1 MNSAHVVV
9 KGVSKRFPGVLA
21 LNNVSADFKP
31 GECHAL
37 MGENGAGKSTLGK
50 LMAGLYQPDTGSIEL
65 NGHPCHFGGPL
76 DAQKVGIGIV
86 HQELLFCENMSVAE
100 NLSIGNIP
108 SKRGLASFTTMRK
121 RAEEWLAMI
130 GAKINPDTLVGNL
143 PIAQKQLV
151 QIAGAIGS
159 GAKVLIFDEPTSS
172 LGLAE
177 THRLLEIIRQ
187 LKADGV
193 ACIYVSHRL
202 EEVFE
207 VCDRATV
214 LRDGQFVGTV
224 EIASTSKEELVA
236 MMIGREVTFERSGCF
251 QGDLKSDPLF
261 QVEGFSSL
269 GKFSNISFG
278 VRPGEI
284 VGLGGLIGSG
294 RTEVLEALFGLD
306 RDARGHV
313 KVHGHPVDIHS
324 PVDGLKQRMALS
336 SEDRK
341 RNGLVLSMNCM
352 ENISMPILD
361 RLSSLGFINAPKER
375 AVSQKY
381 FDRMRVKAPRLTTAS
396 AALSGGNQ
404 QKLVLAKWLGTDGEV
419 FLIDEPTRGVDVG
432 AKAEIHN
439 LIRELAQEGKA
450 VVVVSSE
457 LPELI
462 AVSHRILILRL
473 GKIVGEISADQAT
486 EELLM
491 KYMTGLAA

>member
-21 LNNVSADFKP
+21 LNNVSADFRP

-50 LMAGLYQPDTGSIEL
+50 LLAGLYKPDSGSIEL
-65 NGHPCHFGGPL
+65 NGVPCHFGNPL
-76 DAQKVGIGIV
+76 DAQKAGIGIV

-108 SKRGLASFTTMRK
+108 SSGGLASFSTMRK
-121 RAEEWLAMI
+121 RAKEWLAMI
-130 GAKINPDTLVGNL
+130 GAHIDPDQLVGNL
-143 PIAQKQLV
+143 PIAQRQLV
-151 QIAGAIGS
+151 QIAGTIGS
-159 GAKVLIFDEPTSS
+159 GAQVLIFDEPTSS
-172 LGLAE
+172 LGLSE
-177 THRLLEIIRQ
+177 THRLLEIIRK
-187 LKADGV
+187 LKQDGV

-214 LRDGQFVGTV
+214 LRDGQLVGTADV
-224 EIASTSKEELVA
+224 KSTSKEDLVA
-236 MMIGREVTFERSGCF
+236 MMIGREVTFDRSGCF
-251 QGDLKSDPLF
+251 KGSDSVPPLF
-261 QVEGFSSL
+261 QVSGFNSL
-269 GKFSNISFG
+269 GKFSNISFD

-306 RDARGHV
+306 RDAHGEV
-313 KVHGHPVDIHS
+313 KVRGKRVDIHS
-324 PVDGLKQRMALS
+324 PVDGLRQKLALS

-361 RLSSLGFINAPKER
+361 RLSALGFINAPKER
-375 AVSQKY
+375 AVSQKF
-381 FDRMRVKAPRLTTAS
+381 FDRMRVKAPRLTTPS

-404 QKLVLAKWLGTDGEV
+404 QKLVLAKWIGTNGDV

-439 LIRELAQEGKA
+439 LIRELAAEGKA
-450 VVVVSSE
+450 VIVVSSE

-462 AVSHRILILRL
+462 AVSNRILVLRL
-473 GKIVGEISADQAT
+473 GKIVGEVGADLAT

>member
-1 MNSAHVVV
+1 MDGAHVVV
-9 KGVSKRFPGVLA
+9 TGVTKRFPGVLA
-21 LNNVSADFKP
+21 LNEVSADFLP

-50 LMAGLYQPDTGSIEL
+50 LLAGLYQPDVGKICL
-65 NGHPCHFGGPL
+65 NGQICHFNGPL
-76 DAQKVGIGIV
+76 DAQKAGIGIV
-86 HQELLFCENMSVAE
+86 HQELLFCENMSVSE
-100 NLSIGNIP
+100 NLSLGNIP
-108 SKRGLASFTTMRK
+108 TKFGQVSFSTMKK
-121 RAEEWLAMI
+121 RALDWLELI
-130 GAKINPDTLVGNL
+130 GAKVNPDTLVGNL
-143 PIAQKQLV
+143 PIAQRQLV
-151 QIAGAIGS
+151 QIAGALGS

-172 LGLAE
+172 LGLEE
-177 THRLLEIIRQ
+177 THRLLEIISK
-187 LKADGV
+187 LKSDGV
-193 ACIYVSHRL
+193 TCIYVSHRL
-202 EEVFE
+202 DEVFE
-207 VCDRATV
+207 ICNRATV
-214 LRDGQFVGTV
+214 LRDGKLVGTV
-224 EIASTSKEELVA
+224 EIKATTKEQLVS
-236 MMIGREVTFERSGCF
+236 MMIGREVTFEMSGNF
-251 QGDLKSDPLF
+251 TGSQSAPPLLE
-261 QVEGFSSL
+261 VNGFSSL
-269 GKFSNISFG
+269 GKFSNINLAI
-278 VRPGEI
+278 RPGEI

-306 RDARGHV
+306 PAVKGTV
-313 KVHGHPVDIHS
+313 KVHGKPVHVHT
-324 PVDGLKQRMALS
+324 PVDGLKCRMALS

-361 RLSSLGFINAPKER
+361 RLSRFTIIQERKER
-375 AVSQKY
+375 SVSQKY
-381 FDRMRVKAPRLTTAS
+381 FERMRVKAPRLTTPS

-439 LIRELAQEGKA
+439 LIRELAAEGKA
-450 VVVVSSE
+450 VLVVSSE

-473 GKIVGEISADQAT
+473 GKIAGEVPANLAT